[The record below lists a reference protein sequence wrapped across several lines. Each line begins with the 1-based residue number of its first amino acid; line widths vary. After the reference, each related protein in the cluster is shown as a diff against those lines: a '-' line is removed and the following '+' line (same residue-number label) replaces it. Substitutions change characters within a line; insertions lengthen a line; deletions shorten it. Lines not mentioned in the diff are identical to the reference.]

1 MNTRIKELRK
11 NALNM
16 TQADFGAR
24 IGINSTTVAGYETGR
39 RSVSDAVVLSICRE
53 LSVSEAWLRYG
64 TGEMFVSRSKNEE
77 IAMLVNDIMSDQD
90 DSFRKRFIAA
100 LADLGPEEWQAIE
113 DFAWKLVGGKPEK

>member
-1 MNTRIKELRK
+1 MNDRIKELRK
-11 NALNM
+11 SLKLNQ
-16 TQADFGAR
+16 TEFGSR
-24 IGINSTTVAGYETGR
+24 IGVKQSAITGYETGI
-39 RSVSDAVVLSICRE
+39 RSPGDAVILSICRE
-53 LSVSEAWLRYG
+53 FSVSEAWLRYG

-113 DFAWKLVGGKPEK
+113 DFAWKLVGGRPE

>member
-1 MNTRIKELRK
+1 MNTRIKDLRK
-11 NALNM
+11 SLKL
-16 TQADFGAR
+16 TQTDFGAR
-24 IGINSTTVAGYETGR
+24 IGIKGNTVTGWESGTR
-39 RSVSDAVVLSICRE
+39 APSDAVILSICRE
-53 LSVSEAWLRYG
+53 FSVSEAWLRYG

>member
-11 NALNM
+11 ALGL
-16 TQADFGAR
+16 TQAEFGAR
-24 IGINSTTVAGYETGR
+24 IGMNNTTVAGWESGR
-39 RSVSDAVVLSICRE
+39 RDVSDAVILSICRE
-53 LSVSEAWLRYG
+53 FSVSEAWLRYG

-113 DFAWKLVGGKPEK
+113 DFAWKLVGGRPD